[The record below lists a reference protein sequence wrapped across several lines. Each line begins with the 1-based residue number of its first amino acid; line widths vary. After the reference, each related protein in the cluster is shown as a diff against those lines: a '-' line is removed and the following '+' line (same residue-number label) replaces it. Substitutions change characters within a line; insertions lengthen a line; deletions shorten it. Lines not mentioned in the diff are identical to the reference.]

1 MSEAVDEEIESSN
14 AGDPTR
20 SARPARP
27 VAPWLC
33 TLIGVAAAFVGLA
46 PWLVTGMR
54 LPLQSLWAVVTT
66 PDAMPLAMLPFS
78 QYSLSLIFALLV
90 VGAAAAGI
98 TARAL
103 RPRLPRGGFLL
114 IVSVV
119 IVIQVIAIVQTAVT
133 VDGGLRGGTESAL
146 YLGALIV
153 VSVLSL
159 LVGVLVV
166 FLIARAPRAGA
177 LIGLSIGAIATQ
189 SWLTGFM
196 GVTTPYEIVGLIQWV
211 PPVLVG
217 VAIAWTGLGTV
228 GRVIAALVGI
238 AMVWLAPAAITAV
251 TAAAG
256 MRVFG
261 GRVNEMADYALRVF
275 EMAAF
280 TPELAFR
287 PIIASLVVAAI
298 GLAARSVL
306 LRRDRLNIE
315 HGAHDTD
322 RHDRRDRRGAV

>member
-1 MSEAVDEEIESSN
+1 VSEAVDQDTESTD
-14 AGDPTR
+14 AAEPTR
-20 SARPARP
+20 SARP

-33 TLIGVAAAFVGLA
+33 AVIGVAAAFVGLV

-54 LPLQSLWAVVTT
+54 LPLQNLWAMDA
-66 PDAMPLAMLPFS
+66 PPEAMPVAMLPFS

-103 RPRLPRGGFLL
+103 RPRMPRGGFPL
-114 IVSVV
+114 IASGLVV
-119 IVIQVIAIVQTAVT
+119 IQIIAITQSAVA
-133 VDGGLRGGTESAL
+133 VGGGLRGGTESAL
-146 YLGALIV
+146 YLGALV
-153 VSVLSL
+153 VASVLSL

-166 FLIARAPRAGA
+166 FLIARAPRGGA
-177 LIGLSIGAIATQ
+177 LIGLTIGAIATQ

-196 GVTTPYEIVGLIQWV
+196 GVETPYEIVGLVQWV
-211 PPVLVG
+211 APVLVG
-217 VAIAWTGLGTV
+217 VAIAWTGVGTA
-228 GRVIAALVGI
+228 GRVIAALVSI

-261 GRVNEMADYALRVF
+261 GRVSEMADYALRVF

-280 TPELAFR
+280 TPQLAFR
-287 PIIASLVVAAI
+287 PIIAAVVVAAI

>member
-1 MSEAVDEEIESSN
+1 MSEAVDQDTESTD
-14 AGDPTR
+14 AAEPTR
-20 SARPARP
+20 SARP

-33 TLIGVAAAFVGLA
+33 TLIGVAAAFVGLL
-46 PWLVTGMR
+46 PWLLTGMR
-54 LPLQSLWAVVTT
+54 LPLQNLWAVDV
-66 PDAMPLAMLPFS
+66 PPEAMPVAMLPFS

-98 TARAL
+98 TTRAL

-114 IVSVV
+114 VASGLVV
-119 IVIQVIAIVQTAVT
+119 IQAIAIAQTAFT
-133 VDGGLRGGTESAL
+133 VGGGLRGGAESAL
-146 YLGALIV
+146 YLGALV
-153 VSVLSL
+153 AVSVLSL

-166 FLIARAPRAGA
+166 SLIARAPRAGA

-189 SWLTGFM
+189 SWLTGFL

-211 PPVLVG
+211 PAVLVG
-217 VAIAWTGLGTV
+217 IAVAWTGVGTV
-228 GRVIAALVGI
+228 ARVIAALVSI
-238 AMVWLAPAAITAV
+238 AIVWLAPAAITAV

-280 TPELAFR
+280 TRELALR
-287 PIIASLVVAAI
+287 PIIAALVVAAI